1 LYSFQASKR
10 FATLQTSWNKLLPM
24 LPPPTGADVA
34 ILHTVKQ
41 LYSLIY
47 QTGNKLNKRDKLGIH
62 AHIENIALLV
72 MTDIIHASLI
82 IRTAKQIPLENSRTQ
97 LEVLKHLVR
106 TEYELKIIDQKTYIS
121 IETLIIEN
129 SKQVN
134 GWLKYIT
141 QNQKS

>member
-1 LYSFQASKR
+1 
-10 FATLQTSWNKLLPM
+10 M